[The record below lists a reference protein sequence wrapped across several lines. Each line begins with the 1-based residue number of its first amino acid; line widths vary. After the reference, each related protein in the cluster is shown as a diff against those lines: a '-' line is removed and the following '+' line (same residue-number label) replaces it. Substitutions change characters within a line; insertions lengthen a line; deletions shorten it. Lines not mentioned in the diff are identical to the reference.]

1 MLKFYSA
8 TLFQVARIT
17 KDDQF
22 ILLACDGLFD
32 VFTNDDVVTF
42 VRENMEQHQDA
53 QKCCQ
58 VRRVRCARKVF

>member
-1 MLKFYSA
+1 VS
-8 TLFQVARIT
+8 RIT

-32 VFTNDDVVTF
+32 VFTNEDVVAF

-58 VRRVRCARKVF
+58 VMMLWRICIHVCNN